1 MQDETVRDEDAV
13 PWTAIR
19 VRPRTIPSMFL
30 FLLIVILLA
39 ILGVLGLALK
49 IAAALLLGVMIA
61 GATLVAVGY
70 FVIRH
75 QLRRAQA
82 SFGSQV
88 PAKRSAHTTV
98 EIGEPRREPDVDD
111 RY

>member
-1 MQDETVRDEDAV
+1 VNVLHEQAG
-13 PWTAIR
+13 PSFR
-19 VRPRTIPSMFL
+19 VGPPYDGGAMFV
-30 FLLIVILLA
+30 FLLILILLA
-39 ILGVLGLALK
+39 VLGVLGLALK

-70 FVIRH
+70 FMIRH

-82 SFGSQV
+82 ALGAQPPV
-88 PAKRSAHTTV
+88 TRSAHTTV
-98 EIGEPRREPDVDD
+98 EVGRPHRDPPNVDD

>member
-1 MQDETVRDEDAV
+1 
-13 PWTAIR
+13 
-19 VRPRTIPSMFL
+19 MFV
-30 FLLIVILLA
+30 FLLILILLA
-39 ILGVLGLALK
+39 VLGVLGLALK
-49 IAAALLLGVMIA
+49 IAAALLLGIMIA

-82 SFGSQV
+82 SLGSQG
-88 PAKRSAHTTV
+88 PLRRSAHTTV
-98 EIGEPRREPDVDD
+98 EIGQPRRDPEVDD